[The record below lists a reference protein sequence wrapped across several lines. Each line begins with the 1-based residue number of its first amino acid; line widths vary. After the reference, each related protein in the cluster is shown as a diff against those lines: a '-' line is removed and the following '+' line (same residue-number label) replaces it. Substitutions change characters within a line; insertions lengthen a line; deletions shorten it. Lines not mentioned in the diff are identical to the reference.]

1 MNLIEVVLTI
11 LIIAILIGSGISL
24 GGYLGEGNIEE
35 QLYYSNLLIQLARE
49 EALLTKKVV
58 RLQFEAGLPVTY
70 KIYYQAENGSEI
82 IIKKGRFQQK
92 YYLIDKDNN
101 IIATGESITLSF
113 SEYLGSTTKTIG
125 WRNNRSDGF
134 LIVNNRGRVRFEF

>member
-24 GGYLGEGNIEE
+24 VGYLGEGNIEE

-82 IIKKGRFQQK
+82 IIKKGKFQQK

>member
-24 GGYLGEGNIEE
+24 VGYLGEGNIEE